1 MNIYVVMG
9 TTGEYSDRNEW
20 SVIAYFDE
28 AKAKEHVV
36 NADRRAKEIQ
46 ATREDRYR
54 VEPGANEFDPNMSM
68 DYTGTDYY
76 YNTVPLGDNA
86 G

>member
-1 MNIYVVMG
+1 MNIYIVMG
-9 TTGEYSDRNEW
+9 KTGEYGDRNER

-46 ATREDRYR
+46 ATREDYYYNT
-54 VEPGANEFDPNMSM
+54 EPGANEFDPNMSM
-68 DYTGTDYY
+68 EFTGTDYY
-76 YNTVPLGDNA
+76 YNTVPLCDN
-86 G
+86 